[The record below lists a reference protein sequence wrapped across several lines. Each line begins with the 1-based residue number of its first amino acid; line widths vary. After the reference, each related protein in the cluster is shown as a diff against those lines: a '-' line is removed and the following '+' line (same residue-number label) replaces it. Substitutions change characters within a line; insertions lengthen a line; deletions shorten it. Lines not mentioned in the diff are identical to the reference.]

1 MRTRPRRTIRVL
13 ALAVFLIAALSG
25 CVTLRDPESSQEY
38 SGDRVARLTP
48 NQAVAQSLISRRSG
62 FNGLQLWLRQ
72 QPPPPDPEAVITVE
86 LYRTTVEA
94 AADVNGL
101 PQDAALIAVSQIRFS
116 ALAKSFPASV
126 RFPAQPDPPGQA
138 YLIILK
144 ATEGEANV
152 FGRLED
158 ADPNGRLYVQ
168 GEAQNGDLAYRAMYD
183 YNPTEW
189 LADLR
194 RLASGV
200 WLVIPLLLVLWVPG
214 RLLLHG
220 FFRSRHLD
228 RGVCAGLSVAVSL
241 ALIPILL
248 LWTGALGLRWTRPWV
263 IFAFGTAGVAL
274 AFLLWRDRPRGR
286 RLGWKPPD
294 GLDLALAAIFV
305 VTLAVRL
312 IMARDLAAPPWVDP
326 VHHSV
331 IVRSIVDAGR
341 FPSDY
346 LPYVETNTA
355 NYHPGFHA
363 AVAAFHWLSGLT
375 IPDAMLLFGQVQ
387 NALIT
392 LAVYLAA
399 VAVGRDRLTG
409 VLAAL
414 AAGLFSPMPAYYLS
428 WGRYT
433 QLAGTLILPAAIF
446 FIREILDRPGR
457 EKTGPLLLGALTAAG
472 MFLTHYRVAAFFAV
486 WLAAFMIAEILRSL
500 HRRPLWRSL
509 PDLALTFAAVG
520 AFAIV
525 LSLPWWP
532 SLFSTMLAPALEA
545 GPRAGARLLK
555 VEWNFLTPAYGRQL
569 LWLATAGLVVSIA
582 RLRWFG
588 PTLLLW
594 VGMLFISAGQGM
606 IRLPLAGNVN
616 KTSVEIFLFFPI
628 SILSGYFSAEMIRLL
643 LAGLLRAGLPPRLR
657 FFALAAV
664 ALIITVGSVFGAR
677 KVAALYNP
685 VTVLARAADRPALE
699 WVDANLPPDAVVL
712 INPFLWGYGL
722 YAGQD
727 GGFWITP
734 VAGRRSIP
742 PPVLYGLNPRDQIK
756 AITQP
761 AAQALKAGKDP
772 QALYDLMQRHGS
784 RYVYLGRRGGVISP
798 AGLASSPLFRVV
810 YHAEG
815 AWVFE
820 AVEVTK
826 RP

>member
-1 MRTRPRRTIRVL
+1 MRSRRTIRVV
-13 ALAVFLIAALSG
+13 ALAVFLITVLSG

-38 SGDRVARLTP
+38 SGDHVARLTP
-48 NQAVAQSLISRRSG
+48 DQTVAQSLVSRRSG
-62 FNGLQLWLRQ
+62 FNGLQIWLRQ

-86 LYRTTVEA
+86 LYHTTAEA
-94 AADVNGL
+94 AALINGL
-101 PQDAALIAVSQIRFS
+101 PQDAAPIAVSQIRFS
-116 ALAKSFPASV
+116 ALVKSFPASV
-126 RFPAQPDPPGQA
+126 RFPTQPDPPGQA
-138 YLIILK
+138 YVVVLK
-144 ATEGEANV
+144 TTEGEVNA

-194 RLASGV
+194 RLAAGV

-214 RLLLHG
+214 RLLLNG
-220 FFRSRHLD
+220 FFRSRRLD
-228 RGVCAGLSVAVSL
+228 RGVCAGLSVASSL
-241 ALIPILL
+241 ALIPIIL
-248 LWTGALGLRWTRPWV
+248 LWTGALGLRWTRPGV
-263 IFAFGTAGVAL
+263 IIAFGAAGAAL
-274 AFLLWRDRPRGR
+274 AFLLWRDRPKVGR
-286 RLGWKPPD
+286 FGWKPPD
-294 GLDLALAAIFV
+294 NLDLALATIFA

-331 IVRSIVDAGR
+331 IVRSIIDAGR

-392 LAVYLAA
+392 LAVYLAS
-399 VAVGRDRLTG
+399 VAVSRDRLTG

-433 QLAGTLILPAAIF
+433 QLAGTLILPGALF
-446 FIREILDRPGR
+446 FIREILDRSGR
-457 EKTGPLLLGALTAAG
+457 EKIGPLLLGALTAAG

-486 WLAAFMIAEILRSL
+486 WSAAFMIAEILRSL

-509 PDLALTFAAVG
+509 PDLALSFAAVG
-520 AFAIV
+520 SVAVV

-555 VEWNFLTPAYGRQL
+555 IEWNFLTPAYGRQL
-569 LWLATAGLVVSIA
+569 LWLASAGLIVSIA

-616 KTSVEIFLFFPI
+616 KTSVEIFLFLPI
-628 SILSGYFSAEMIRLL
+628 SILSGYCVAEMIR
-643 LAGLLRAGLPPRLR
+643 LLRAGLPPRLR
-657 FFALAAV
+657 FLAYAAA
-664 ALIITVGSVFGAR
+664 ALILIVGSFFGAR

-699 WVDANLPPDAVVL
+699 WIDANLPPTAVVL

-742 PPVLYGLNPRDQIK
+742 PPVLYGLNPREQIK
-756 AITQP
+756 AIIQP

-772 QALYDLMQRHGS
+772 QALYDLMLKHGS
-784 RYVYLGRRGGVISP
+784 RYVFLGRRGGVIS
-798 AGLASSPLFRVV
+798 AQALADSPLFLAV
-810 YHAEG
+810 YHEDG
-815 AWVFE
+815 VWVFE
-820 AVEVTK
+820 AVGVIEQ
-826 RP
+826 P